1 MAPPRIMFDDG
12 SRIIQDTV
20 EAYVNTKTS
29 ASSIRGDIPIETY
42 YETIRTANDAVAKL
56 DWSNTLRGKLLRS
69 EQSSDGDDD
78 GFLCR
83 VALQFPDEL
92 LSDASQV
99 TWLMEN
105 TISYAYKTKFLGLL
119 HDRALTPRIQ
129 RHLDSPPLVFTLGD
143 STYGSCCPDE
153 VAAQHL
159 QADVLI
165 HYGYACLST
174 SSEKIPIVHAF
185 GLADVRIGSDFN
197 DSDKSHDF
205 WKDCVASISTKV
217 NGPTNVDNS
226 LNEMTLE
233 PDRVNNSK
241 FLILYD
247 VKYNHAMSGLQQ
259 QLGLLDNVSN
269 VILGTV
275 PEQKFKMTSK
285 LRNTLGNCCN
295 RMVDSTSNTQCC
307 TDKTSEQCSAE
318 SSCRSSNETDQ
329 VLVCCKAKDTNS
341 ISNTNINTA
350 LDNDQ
355 GYWIPRSI
363 GGLEIS
369 DDLDLSQHTLLYV
382 GDDLTV
388 EPSPGSTNHNT
399 RLLHILL
406 RCTASDGCKSI
417 WSYSPL
423 RRSLNCDLLN
433 TPISS
438 SDSITFSTFLSR
450 TLRRRY
456 FLIQKAKMAT
466 TIGILIGTTTT
477 SSSFRH
483 TLRRVRDRIQNTGRT
498 AYTFAVGKLASSS
511 SKVSNF
517 AEIDCFVLIACQES
531 IAKFWRMERD
541 DMIVPVITPLEL
553 DVALGLRE
561 WDGRYSC
568 DYGDL
573 LRWDKEDDIDNEFM
587 GASEMVCTNDTDD
600 DQPFFSMISGKY
612 EQSRAPKH
620 NAPTDLKELPG
631 QGQIT
636 EYRSEAAEFLKRR
649 QYQGL
654 EANVGQTEAKPAVL
668 GQAGI
673 ASNYGEQI

>member
-1 MAPPRIMFDDG
+1 
-12 SRIIQDTV
+12 
-20 EAYVNTKTS
+20 
-29 ASSIRGDIPIETY
+29 
-42 YETIRTANDAVAKL
+42 
-56 DWSNTLRGKLLRS
+56 
-69 EQSSDGDDD
+69 
-78 GFLCR
+78 
-83 VALQFPDEL
+83 
-92 LSDASQV
+92 
-99 TWLMEN
+99 
-105 TISYAYKTKFLGLL
+105 
-119 HDRALTPRIQ
+119 
-129 RHLDSPPLVFTLGD
+129 
-143 STYGSCCPDE
+143 
-153 VAAQHL
+153 
-159 QADVLI
+159 
-165 HYGYACLST
+165 
-174 SSEKIPIVHAF
+174 
-185 GLADVRIGSDFN
+185 
-197 DSDKSHDF
+197 
-205 WKDCVASISTKV
+205 
-217 NGPTNVDNS
+217 
-226 LNEMTLE
+226 
-233 PDRVNNSK
+233 
-241 FLILYD
+241 
-247 VKYNHAMSGLQQ
+247 
-259 QLGLLDNVSN
+259 
-269 VILGTV
+269 
-275 PEQKFKMTSK
+275 
-285 LRNTLGNCCN
+285 
-295 RMVDSTSNTQCC
+295 
-307 TDKTSEQCSAE
+307 
-318 SSCRSSNETDQ
+318 
-329 VLVCCKAKDTNS
+329 
-341 ISNTNINTA
+341 
-350 LDNDQ
+350 
-355 GYWIPRSI
+355 
-363 GGLEIS
+363 
-369 DDLDLSQHTLLYV
+369 
-382 GDDLTV
+382 
-388 EPSPGSTNHNT
+388 
-399 RLLHILL
+399 
-406 RCTASDGCKSI
+406 
-417 WSYSPL
+417 
-423 RRSLNCDLLN
+423 
-433 TPISS
+433 
-438 SDSITFSTFLSR
+438 
-450 TLRRRY
+450 
-456 FLIQKAKMAT
+456 MAT